1 MNNKNEGDSTRTIPR
16 TIHCF
21 FSGGRDSAL
30 SCYIAFQVA
39 QRRRWDFRLVH
50 IDTTI
55 SIRQTKEYVKQYA
68 EWLGAELVVIR
79 PERTFKEY
87 ATQFGMW
94 PSLYPQRFRWCYR
107 ELKLKPLTKY
117 LHENY
122 KENDLVVMG
131 VRKSESKFRDRY
143 YTSTF
148 FTRDYDGVK
157 ARVWAPLLFVD
168 EPTLVR
174 LIEQFKIPRNSVWKY
189 GFSGE
194 CLCLAG
200 APEYEI
206 GLILRSFPEEREMLL
221 EVDDIINKNRK
232 SGRPSAPFRISQRG
246 HKTLREYYEKNVKL
260 QVTLDNFIMPYGKEC
275 QGSCML

>member
-1 MNNKNEGDSTRTIPR
+1 MGNKNEGDSTK

-21 FSGGRDSAL
+21 FSGGRDSAVA
-30 SCYIAFQVA
+30 CYIAHRVA
-39 QRRRWDFRLVH
+39 QQRRWGFRLIH

-55 SIRQTKEYVKQYA
+55 AIKQTREYVRQYA
-68 EWLGAELVVIR
+68 DWLGAELVVIR

-122 KENDLVVMG
+122 KEGDLVVIG
-131 VRKSESKFRDRY
+131 VRKSESDYRY
-143 YTSTF
+143 MFYNATF
-148 FTRDYDGVK
+148 FVKDYGGVK
-157 ARVWAPLLFVD
+157 AQVWAPLLYID
-168 EPTLVR
+168 EPVLTQ
-174 LIEQFKIPRNSVWKY
+174 LIERFNIPKSPVWRL

-200 APEYEI
+200 MPEYEI
-206 GLILRSFPEEREMLL
+206 YLIMRNFPEERDKLL
-221 EVDDIINKNRK
+221 EIDDLINKNRK
-232 SGRPSAPFRISQRG
+232 SGKPSAPFRLAQKG
-246 HKTLREYYEKNVKL
+246 YKTLREYYEQVVKL
-260 QVTLDNFIMPYGKEC
+260 QVTLDSFIFPYGKEC

>member
-1 MNNKNEGDSTRTIPR
+1 MNNKNEGGSK

-30 SCYIAFQVA
+30 ACYVAFQVA

-68 EWLGAELVVIR
+68 QWLGAELVVIR

-87 ATQFGMW
+87 AAQFGMW
-94 PSLYPQRFRWCYR
+94 PSLYPQRYRWCYR

-122 KENDLVVMG
+122 RQGDLVVIG
-131 VRKSESKFRDRY
+131 VRKGESNYRFMFY
-143 YTSTF
+143 NNVF
-148 FTRDYDGVK
+148 FTKDYGGVK
-157 ARVWAPLLFVD
+157 AKVWAPLLYVD
-168 EPTLVR
+168 EPVLVKLLER
-174 LIEQFKIPRNSVWKY
+174 FNIPRNPVWKY

-200 APEYEI
+200 TPEYRV
-206 GLILRSFPEEREMLL
+206 GLILRNFPEERETLL
-221 EVDDIINKNRK
+221 EVDDIINRNRK
-232 SGRPSAPFRISQRG
+232 SGKPSAPFRLAQRG
-246 HKTLREYYEKNVKL
+246 YRTLREYYEQVKL
-260 QVTLDNFIMPYGKEC
+260 QVTLDNFIFPYGKEC

>member
-1 MNNKNEGDSTRTIPR
+1 MNNKNGEDKDK

-30 SCYIAFQVA
+30 ACYIAHRVA
-39 QRRRWDFRLVH
+39 QLRRWAYRLIH

-55 SIRQTKEYVKQYA
+55 GIKQTREYVKRYA
-68 EWLGAELVVIR
+68 EWLGAELVVLR

-87 ATQFGMW
+87 AEKYAMW
-94 PSLYPQRFRWCYR
+94 PSLYPPKFRWCYR

-117 LHENY
+117 IHENY
-122 KENDLVVMG
+122 KNNDIIVMG
-131 VRKSESKFRDRY
+131 IRRDESDFRKKF

-148 FTRDYDGVK
+148 FVRDYDGVK
-157 ARVWAPLLFVD
+157 ALVWAPLLYVD
-168 EPTLVR
+168 EAKLVSLLER
-174 LIEQFKIPRNSVWKY
+174 FNVPRNPVWRF

-206 GLILRSFPEEREMLL
+206 GLILRNFPEEREVLL
-221 EVDDIINKNRK
+221 DIDDIINRNRK
-232 SGRPSAPFRISQRG
+232 SRRPSAPFRLAQSGYR
-246 HKTLREYYEKNVKL
+246 TLREYYEKTAKL
-260 QVTLDNFIMPYGKEC
+260 QVTLDNFIFPYGGCEG
-275 QGSCML
+275 GSCMLL